1 MKAFAWS
8 GLVASVLIAA
18 LGACSDDDTDNGGN
32 NNNNNNVN
40 DAGNGADAFGGPVDP
55 ASLYSYCKDKE
66 ARYIDFKPGEEQKL
80 LDAVN
85 TLPECTTV
93 RLAAGTFNMPNTIS
107 LGGVKGVTI
116 QGAGKGAKGEL
127 VATATSTVLDYSRA
141 VANAIGINQTG
152 GEWFSIENLAIVGT
166 SNDALRVDGTTN
178 VRIRKVR
185 TEWATENAATNG
197 KYGLYP
203 VKSTNV
209 LMEDCEAYNASDA
222 GIYVGQTTGAVIR
235 RNVAKGNVAGIEI
248 ENTSNADVYENTA
261 EDNTTGL
268 VVFDLPENPTPGTD
282 IKLYNNT
289 VTGNNRANFGAGTV
303 GNVPAGTGTFVMA
316 SRRVEITGNT
326 YGNNNTVDVAV
337 ISGLSL
343 ISDAAAWTKGNFLTK
358 DVYVHANTMQT
369 GSGKSVDGGNI
380 DPVKRPLGQLLA
392 GIYAVGANFGQT
404 RVEPFIWDGIG
415 MDPTKDDK
423 LVNDISL
430 CINNNTLAADNGAN
444 AIADLNLPFTAA
456 AFKAAGA
463 DTALLAA
470 AYQKTSHVAQ
480 TDANFACTGFTP
492 ALAAV
497 TLPE

>member
-8 GLVASVLIAA
+8 GLVASVLVAA

-32 NNNNNNVN
+32 NNNPTPIN
-40 DAGNGADAFGGPVDP
+40 DAGSADAFGGPVDP
-55 ASLYSYCKDKE
+55 ASLYSYCKDKQS
-66 ARYIDFKPGEEQKL
+66 RYIDFKPGQEQAL

-93 RLAAGTFNMPNTIS
+93 RLAAGTFRMPNT
-107 LGGVKGVTI
+107 LALTGGTKGITI
-116 QGAGKGAKGEL
+116 QGAGKGAKGEI
-127 VATATSTVLDYSRA
+127 VSTATSTVLDYSAA
-141 VANAIGINQTG
+141 VANAIGISQQG
-152 GEWFSIENLAIVGT
+152 DWFSIENLAIVGT
-166 SNDALRVDGTTN
+166 SNDALRVDGSTN

-185 TEWATENAATNG
+185 TEWATENAPTNG

-203 VKSTNV
+203 VKSNNV

-222 GIYVGQTTGAVIR
+222 GIYVGQTTNAIIR
-235 RNVAKGNVAGIEI
+235 RNIAKGNVAGIEI
-248 ENTSNADVYENTA
+248 ENTSYADVYENTA

-289 VTGNNRANFGAGTV
+289 VTGNNRANFGDGTV

-326 YGNNNTVDVAV
+326 YGANNTVDVAV

-343 ISDAAAWTKGNFLTK
+343 IPNAAAWTKGNFLTK
-358 DVYVHANTMQT
+358 DVYVHANTMQA
-369 GSGKSVDGGNI
+369 GSGKSVDSGKI
-380 DPVKRPLGQLLA
+380 DGTKRPLGQLLA
-392 GIYAVGANFGQT
+392 GIYAVGANFGQA

-423 LVNDISL
+423 LVNDITL
-430 CINNNTLAADNGAN
+430 CINNNTLASDNGAN

-456 AFKAAGA
+456 AFQAAGA
-463 DTALLAA
+463 DQVLLGA

-497 TLPE
+497 ALAE